1 MQITTQTKKQPS
13 VATTERTDFQ
23 PSTYAVASLFPNSQ
37 PGRKT
42 LYSPSERSQVCC
54 DEKLSRSPVA
64 KLTRAAESGR
74 RTHHQPAAA
83 QQPVHIARHLLL
95 LCVSFCGPP
104 VNRVHV
110 QQPLALVAS
119 RPNERTADRKS
130 TNRKSQ
136 IAKTPFAFGL
146 LLSFPA
152 CLVLVLFGSCVR
164 SGSRSAIVQYAPH
177 TRCSRTPIFH
187 TRYDMRRL

>member
-42 LYSPSERSQVCC
+42 LYSPSEGSQVCG
-54 DEKLSRSPVA
+54 DEKLSRSQVA

-74 RTHHQPAAA
+74 RTHHQASSPAARPHSA
-83 QQPVHIARHLLL
+83 PSFVVCIFL
-95 LCVSFCGPP
+95 FCGPP
-104 VNRVHV
+104 ENRVHV

-119 RPNERTADRKS
+119 R
-130 TNRKSQ
+130 TNGRQIANRQ
-136 IAKTPFAFGL
+136 IAKTPFAFAACSPSL
-146 LLSFPA
+146 PA
-152 CLVLVLFGSCVR
+152 SCSCLFGSCVR
-164 SGSRSAIVQYAPH
+164 SSSRSAIVQYAPH
-177 TRCSRTPIFH
+177 TRCSHAYISH
-187 TRYDMRRL
+187 KL